1 MEKVSHLSR
10 DQEIEAVMG
19 IFGVDRM
26 TAQALVAREHGE
38 TAGSCVAVDQH
49 GKEVPS
55 AMAPNGQ
62 KAPAA

>member
-10 DQEIEAVMG
+10 EQEVEAVMG

-38 TAGSCVAVDQH
+38 TAGSCVAVDRN
-49 GKEVPS
+49 GKEFP
-55 AMAPNGQ
+55 AEMAPSGQ
-62 KAPAA
+62 KAPVA

>member
-1 MEKVSHLSR
+1 MEKVSQLSPE
-10 DQEIEAVMG
+10 QEVEAVMG

-38 TAGSCVAVDQH
+38 TAGTCVAVDRH
-49 GKEVPS
+49 GKEVPT
-55 AMAPNGQ
+55 AMAPIGH